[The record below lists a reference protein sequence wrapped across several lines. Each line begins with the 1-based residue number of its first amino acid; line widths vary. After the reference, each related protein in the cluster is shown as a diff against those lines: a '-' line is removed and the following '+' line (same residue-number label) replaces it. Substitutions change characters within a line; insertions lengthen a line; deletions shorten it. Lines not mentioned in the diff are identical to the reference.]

1 MEKLEGVFPSTKKDG
16 STYYRSSVTYQRKH
30 ISLGSFSTPAQAH
43 LAYLEAGKLLR
54 GPMVLSLN
62 DYSSDSPLSFEK
74 WVCLLN
80 FRDNHVYFP
89 TPIYVRPHF
98 FYYYYSREHVL
109 KFDIDDLFYYAS
121 HKIMKRGGHYFVADF
136 GMQVNILNRYGIKNY
151 AVSGR
156 DFQFLNGDN
165 TDFRRENL
173 EIHNQYHGVLILPGK
188 SDPLYRARI
197 HVKGNYIIGTYRTM
211 EEAAIAYNKAID
223 ILKRNGCTRNY
234 TPNYLENIPAGVYAD
249 IYTRLPVS
257 SKIEKLTFP
266 NNQ

>member
-1 MEKLEGVFPSTKKDG
+1 MDQMDGVFITTKKDG
-16 STYYRSSVTYQRKH
+16 SLSYRSSITYRTKH
-30 ISLGSFSTPAQAH
+30 ISLGSFPSREKAH
-43 LAYLEAGKLLR
+43 NAYLEAGTLLR
-54 GPMVLSLN
+54 GKKCLSLQ
-62 DYSSDSPLSFEK
+62 DYREDNILPFEK
-74 WVCLLN
+74 WVILLN
-80 FRDNHVYFP
+80 FRDNGVYFS

-98 FYYYYSREHVL
+98 FYYYYSRDHIL

-151 AVSGR
+151 AVAGR
-156 DFQFLNGDN
+156 DYIFRNGDA

-173 EIHNQYHGVLILPGK
+173 IIRNQYHGVLILPGK
-188 SDPLYRARI
+188 TGPLYRARI
-197 HVKGNYIIGTYRTM
+197 HVKGNFIIGTYATM

-223 ILKRNGCTRNY
+223 ILKKNGCKKNY

-257 SKIEKLTFP
+257 DKIYKLHFSE
-266 NNQ
+266 